1 MQIVTGHNSDVLDTS
16 SGNTGTKLH
25 HVDNI
30 RAGLNFI
37 VFMFNTDNDVGKFS
51 LVSRNN

>member
-1 MQIVTGHNSDVLDTS
+1 MPIVTGHYFDVLGT

-51 LVSRNN
+51 LVSRSN

>member
-1 MQIVTGHNSDVLDTS
+1 MPIVTGHNSDVLGT

-37 VFMFNTDNDVGKFS
+37 VFMLNADNDVGKFS